1 MATVANAGQGRAR
14 IAIILATLSST
25 AFLSAQGTTQLL
37 ASAFL
42 DVPVDIG
49 AAPAVTPT
57 TAARHVRDGR
67 ALVAGDHQIFD
78 SALNP
83 YPWELPP
90 PASDHMCETV
100 EDCEPGQTCE
110 NGECAGEG
118 IIGPPATTWEHG
130 QERPPPCD
138 GSIRLV
144 GSYVRRGSLDQSFA
158 AITNSTGSSLLYRSG
173 MAIDERHVVGIE
185 PDFVVLQPSSGEI
198 CSIGM
203 FGDAPPIATARALP
217 PAPIVAPDSGGDTA
231 LGISAEEMEQNIQ
244 QISETSFSVNR
255 SLVTRL
261 LANQAALMSAARVIP
276 HEEDGHVV
284 GVKIYG
290 IRRSS
295 LLGHL
300 GIQNG
305 DMLRTLNG
313 FDMTNPTA
321 VLDAYSR
328 LQTADSLSISMVRR
342 GAPVTVDYAIH

>member
-1 MATVANAGQGRAR
+1 
-14 IAIILATLSST
+14 
-25 AFLSAQGTTQLL
+25 LSAQGTTQLV

-49 AAPAVTPT
+49 AAPAATPT
-57 TAARHVRDGR
+57 TVARHVRDGR

-83 YPWELPP
+83 YPWELPTVSDHACETDADCPPEQTCDAGECSGGPPPP
-90 PASDHMCETV
+90 PA
-100 EDCEPGQTCE
+100 
-110 NGECAGEG
+110 
-118 IIGPPATTWEHG
+118 ITWEHG

-173 MAIDERHVVGIE
+173 MTIDERHVIGIE
-185 PDFVVLQPSSGEI
+185 PDFVVLQPSSGEV

-217 PAPIVAPDSGGDTA
+217 PAVVTPEGGGDTA

-244 QISETSFSVNR
+244 QISETSFSINR
-255 SLVTRL
+255 TLVDRL

-313 FDMTNPTA
+313 YDMTDPTA

-328 LQTADSLSISMVRR
+328 LRTADSLSISMVRR

>member
-1 MATVANAGQGRAR
+1 MATVASAGQGRTR

-25 AFLSAQGTTQLL
+25 AFLAAQGTTQLV

-42 DVPVDIG
+42 DVPVDI
-49 AAPAVTPT
+49 APLPPVPPASSVT
-57 TAARHVRDGR
+57 HVRNGA

-83 YPWELPP
+83 YPWELPAP
-90 PASDHMCETV
+90 PSDHMCETT
-100 EDCEPGQTCE
+100 EDCAPGQECVD
-110 NGECAGEG
+110 GECSGEG
-118 IIGPPATTWEHG
+118 ETGPPPTTWNHG
-130 QERPPPCD
+130 DPRPAPCD

-144 GSYVRRGSLDQSFA
+144 GSYVRRGALDQSFA
-158 AITNSTGSSLLYRSG
+158 AIVGSTGSSLLYRTG
-173 MAIDERHVVGIE
+173 MTIDERHIEGIE
-185 PDFVVLQPSSGEI
+185 PDFVVLHPHDAAV

-217 PAPIVAPDSGGDTA
+217 VAPTVAPEGGDTA

-244 QISETSFSVNR
+244 QISETSFSINR
-255 SLVTRL
+255 TLVDRL

-313 FDMTNPTA
+313 FDMTDPTA

-328 LQTADSLSISMVRR
+328 LRTADSLSISMVRR

>member
-1 MATVANAGQGRAR
+1 MATVASTGQGRAR
-14 IAIILATLSST
+14 IAITLATLSAT
-25 AFLSAQGTTQLL
+25 AFLGAQGSSQLV

-42 DVPVDIG
+42 DVPIEVPPL
-49 AAPAVTPT
+49 PAVSAS
-57 TAARHVRDGR
+57 AAHHTRDGR
-67 ALVAGDHQIFD
+67 PLLGEHQIFD

-83 YPWELPP
+83 YPWELPHEEVAPGEEEGDEAP
-90 PASDHMCETV
+90 P
-100 EDCEPGQTCE
+100 
-110 NGECAGEG
+110 
-118 IIGPPATTWEHG
+118 PPTTTWSPG
-130 QERPPPCD
+130 DPQPPPCD

-144 GSYVRRGSLDQSFA
+144 GSYVRHATPDQSFA
-158 AITNSTGSSLLYRSG
+158 AIIGTSGSSLLYRVG
-173 MAIDERHVVGIE
+173 MEIDNRGVVAIQ
-185 PDFVVLQPSSGEI
+185 PNFVVLRPQSGVL

-203 FGDAPPIATARALP
+203 FGGPPIATATRP
-217 PAPIVAPDSGGDTA
+217 PAPVALPTDGGGDPA

-244 QISETSFSVNR
+244 QISETNFSINR
-255 SLVTRL
+255 TLVDRL

-313 FDMTNPTA
+313 YDLTNPTA

-328 LQTADSLSISMVRR
+328 LRTADQLSISMVRR
-342 GAPVTVDYAIH
+342 GQPVTVDYAIH

>member
-1 MATVANAGQGRAR
+1 VATVASAGQGRTR

-25 AFLSAQGTTQLL
+25 AFLSAQGTTQLV

-49 AAPAVTPT
+49 AAPASASTTVT
-57 TAARHVRDGR
+57 RHARDGHP
-67 ALVAGDHQIFD
+67 LLSHQIFD
-78 SALNP
+78 SALGEI
-83 YPWELPP
+83 PWDV
-90 PASDHMCETV
+90 PAAEAPGGCETDD
-100 EDCEPGQTCE
+100 DCAPGQTCVE
-110 NGECAGEG
+110 SACTGGEDTT
-118 IIGPPATTWEHG
+118 PQTTWEHG
-130 QERPPPCD
+130 DPQPPPCD

-144 GSYVRRGSLDQSFA
+144 GSYVRRGAPEQSFA
-158 AITNSTGSSLLYRSG
+158 AITNATGSSLLYRNE
-173 MAIDERHVVGIE
+173 MVVDERTILGIE
-185 PDFVVLQPSSGEI
+185 PNFVVMRPSSGVL

-217 PAPIVAPDSGGDTA
+217 PVVAPEAGGGDTA

-244 QISETSFSVNR
+244 QISETSFSINR
-255 SLVTRL
+255 TLVDRL

-313 FDMTNPTA
+313 FDMTDPTA

-328 LQTADSLSISMVRR
+328 LRSADALSISMVRR
-342 GAPVTVDYAIH
+342 GQPVTVDYAIH

>member
-1 MATVANAGQGRAR
+1 VATVASAGQGRAR
-14 IAIILATLSST
+14 IAIILATLTST
-25 AFLSAQGTTQLL
+25 AFLTAQGTTQLV

-42 DVPVDIG
+42 DVPLDIG
-49 AAPAVTPT
+49 DSPSGTAVTAT
-57 TAARHVRDGR
+57 ARHVRDGR
-67 ALVAGDHQIFD
+67 PLLSHQEFD
-78 SALNP
+78 SALGEI
-83 YPWELPP
+83 PWEDEH
-90 PASDHMCETV
+90 AAAEHMCETT
-100 EDCEPGQTCE
+100 EDCAPGQECTD
-110 NGECAGEG
+110 GECTGGEAAE
-118 IIGPPATTWEHG
+118 PPPTTWSHG
-130 QERPPPCD
+130 DARPPPCD

-144 GSYVRRGSLDQSFA
+144 GSYVRRGTPDQSFA
-158 AITNSTGSSLLYRSG
+158 AITNATGSSLLYRSG
-173 MAIDERHVVGIE
+173 MTVDERRVVGIE
-185 PDFVVLQPSSGEI
+185 QDFVVLQPATGAV

-203 FGDAPPIATARALP
+203 FGDAPPIATARTLP
-217 PAPIVAPDSGGDTA
+217 PAPVMPAEAGGDPA

-255 SLVTRL
+255 TLITRL

-313 FDMTNPTA
+313 YDLTDPTA
-321 VLDAYSR
+321 VLDAYGR
-328 LQTADSLSISMVRR
+328 LRTSDSLSISMVRR
-342 GAPVTVDYAIH
+342 GSPVTVDYAIH

>member
-1 MATVANAGQGRAR
+1 MATVASAGQGRTR

-25 AFLSAQGTTQLL
+25 AFLAAQGTTQLV

-49 AAPAVTPT
+49 AAPTAPT
-57 TAARHVRDGR
+57 TATAGHVRDGHP
-67 ALVAGDHQIFD
+67 LLSHQIFD
-78 SALNP
+78 SALGAIDWDLP
-83 YPWELPP
+83 VVEPAPGEESGDEAPP
-90 PASDHMCETV
+90 PPT
-100 EDCEPGQTCE
+100 
-110 NGECAGEG
+110 
-118 IIGPPATTWEHG
+118 TTWVPG
-130 QERPPPCD
+130 DPQPPPCD

-144 GSYVRRGSLDQSFA
+144 GSYVRHTTPDQSFA
-158 AITNSTGSSLLYRSG
+158 AIIGSTGSSLLYRSG
-173 MAIDERHVVGIE
+173 MVVDERVVIAVQ
-185 PDFVVLQPSSGEI
+185 PSFVVLRPATGVL

-203 FGDAPPIATARALP
+203 FGDAPPIATARVMP
-217 PAPIVAPDSGGDTA
+217 PPVVAPAEAGGDPA

-244 QISETSFSVNR
+244 QISETSFGINR
-255 SLVTRL
+255 TLVDRL

-313 FDMTNPTA
+313 FDLTDPTA

-328 LQTADSLSISMVRR
+328 LRTSDSLSISMVRR
-342 GAPVTVDYAIH
+342 GQPVTVDYAIH

>member
-1 MATVANAGQGRAR
+1 MATVASAGQGQAR
-14 IAIILATLSST
+14 IAIILATLTST
-25 AFLSAQGTTQLL
+25 AFLGAQGTTQLI
-37 ASAFL
+37 ASTFL
-42 DVPVDIG
+42 DVPVDIPP
-49 AAPAVTPT
+49 APPA
-57 TAARHVRDGR
+57 TASASATHTRSGEP
-67 ALVAGDHQIFD
+67 LLGDHQIFD

-83 YPWELPP
+83 YPWELPVV
-90 PASDHMCETV
+90 AAEHDCESN
-100 EDCEPGQTCE
+100 EDCAPGETCE
-110 NGECAGEG
+110 EGTCSGEEA
-118 IIGPPATTWEHG
+118 GPPPTTWNPG
-130 QERPPPCD
+130 DPRPAPCD

-144 GSYVRRGSLDQSFA
+144 ASYVRRGAPDQSFA
-158 AITNSTGSSLLYRSG
+158 AITNSTGSSLLYRPD
-173 MAIDERHVVGIE
+173 MTVDERNVVAVLS
-185 PDFVVLQPSSGEI
+185 DYVVLQPSGGQPV

-203 FGDAPPIATARALP
+203 FGDAPPIATARV
-217 PAPIVAPDSGGDTA
+217 VAPVVAPEGGGDTA

-244 QISETSFSVNR
+244 QISETSFGINR
-255 SLVTRL
+255 TLVDRL

-276 HEEDGHVV
+276 HEVDGHVV

-313 FDMTNPTA
+313 YDLTDPTA

-328 LQTADSLSISMVRR
+328 LRTSDSLSISMERR

>member
-1 MATVANAGQGRAR
+1 VATVASAGQGRAR

-25 AFLSAQGTTQLL
+25 AFLSAQGTTQLV

-42 DVPVDIG
+42 DVPIDLG
-49 AAPAVTPT
+49 AAPTATTTVTP
-57 TAARHVRDGR
+57 HVRDGHP
-67 ALVAGDHQIFD
+67 LLSHQIFD
-78 SALNP
+78 SALGEM
-83 YPWELPP
+83 PWDPPVVEGEGGAEGGCESDADCAPGETCTEGACSGGPP
-90 PASDHMCETV
+90 P
-100 EDCEPGQTCE
+100 
-110 NGECAGEG
+110 
-118 IIGPPATTWEHG
+118 TTWSAG
-130 QERPPPCD
+130 DPRPPPCD

-144 GSYVRRGSLDQSFA
+144 GSYVRRTTPDQSFA
-158 AITNSTGSSLLYRSG
+158 AITGSTGSSLLYRSG
-173 MAIDERHVVGIE
+173 MVVDERTILAIQ
-185 PDFVVLQPSSGEI
+185 PDFVVMRPQSTGQL

-203 FGDAPPIATARALP
+203 FGEAPPIATARTLP
-217 PAPIVAPDSGGDTA
+217 VAPVVPPEAGGGDPA

-244 QISETSFSVNR
+244 QISETNFSINR
-255 SLVTRL
+255 TLVDRL

-313 FDMTNPTA
+313 YDLTDPTA
-321 VLDAYSR
+321 VLDAYGR
-328 LQTADSLSISMVRR
+328 LRTADSLSISMVRR
-342 GAPVTVDYAIH
+342 GQPVTVDYSIH